1 MRNIRV
7 KQISKNFE
15 KMAAPNSFTELRPS
29 IGMENRVGEYLYIEV
44 ERLSPYKK
52 QARKIF
58 DEEELKALAQTI
70 KEYGV
75 RQPLSVIKEDEIGK
89 YQVISGERRLR
100 AARMAGLERVP
111 CIIID
116 NPNNAEEIAIIE
128 NIQRSDLHPIEL
140 SAAYSSLLK
149 NYNYGDQ
156 SKLAI
161 KLGLSPSQISE
172 TIKLSELPRKI
183 QDYLINNNI
192 RNRSI
197 FRNLLACSSEHEM
210 DYVLGMEKNK
220 PNAKIKKIKLLNIY
234 VKDGEFIS
242 EVSMGKISS
251 DQKVVLK
258 KKLEEL
264 LEMLKF

>member
-140 SAAYSSLLK
+140 CLQFSS
-149 NYNYGDQ
+149 
-156 SKLAI
+156 
-161 KLGLSPSQISE
+161 
-172 TIKLSELPRKI
+172 
-183 QDYLINNNI
+183 
-192 RNRSI
+192 
-197 FRNLLACSSEHEM
+197 
-210 DYVLGMEKNK
+210 
-220 PNAKIKKIKLLNIY
+220 
-234 VKDGEFIS
+234 
-242 EVSMGKISS
+242 
-251 DQKVVLK
+251 
-258 KKLEEL
+258 
-264 LEMLKF
+264 